1 MYTRILV
8 PLEHTRTDRCILR
21 HVRGLARHCGAAVV
35 LIHVA
40 DGWVARS
47 FRELDLRE
55 SDEMRRDRA
64 YLEQECEALR
74 ADGVQAE
81 AILAGG
87 DPAREICAA
96 AERERC
102 DLIAMGTHGH
112 GFLADVVYG
121 SVADAVR
128 HLAAVPVLMLR
139 DRGGDAAPP
148 PAA

>member
-8 PLEHTRTDRCILR
+8 PLEHSRTDRCILR

-74 ADGVQAE
+74 SEGLRAE

-121 SVADAVR
+121 SVANAVR
-128 HLAAVPVLMLR
+128 HLAAVPVLLLR
-139 DRGGDAAPP
+139 DGGDVAPP
-148 PAA
+148 PIA